1 MNVSVEEDG
10 SIYCVPVVKTKLNMS
25 FSVVAH
31 GSTTEKPRCI
41 LSLSVL
47 SSHTHFMNVS
57 VEEDGS
63 IYCVPV
69 VKTKLNMS
77 FSVVAHGST
86 TEKPRCIL
94 SLSVLSSQTFGD

>member
-25 FSVVAH
+25 FSVVA
-31 GSTTEKPRCI
+31 
-41 LSLSVL
+41 
-47 SSHTHFMNVS
+47 
-57 VEEDGS
+57 D
-63 IYCVPV
+63 
-69 VKTKLNMS
+69 
-77 FSVVAHGST
+77 GST